1 MDKDEVTRDRRPMK
15 ARPFLTAVGA
25 ALLSLVLLA
34 MGLIWTMD
42 RRSPLHLAE
51 QPLQLPR
58 SARFVPRDAAV
69 SLHWL
74 ADPSRLP
81 AYAQAVAPAS
91 QRRAARD

>member
-15 ARPFLTAVGA
+15 ARPFLAAVGA

-42 RRSPLHLAE
+42 RRSALHLAE

-58 SARFVPRDAAV
+58 SARFVPRDAACLLYT
-69 SLHWL
+69 S
-74 ADPSRLP
+74 PSP
-81 AYAQAVAPAS
+81 
-91 QRRAARD
+91 RDS

>member
-58 SARFVPRDAAV
+58 
-69 SLHWL
+69 
-74 ADPSRLP
+74 
-81 AYAQAVAPAS
+81 
-91 QRRAARD
+91 